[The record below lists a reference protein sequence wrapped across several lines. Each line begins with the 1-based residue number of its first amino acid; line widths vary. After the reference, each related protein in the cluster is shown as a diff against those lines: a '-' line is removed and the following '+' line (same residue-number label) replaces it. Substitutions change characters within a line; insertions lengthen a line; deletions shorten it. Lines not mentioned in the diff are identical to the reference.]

1 MEHMRAGSLFIFI
14 SLSSTLAACGPAD
27 SEFWDADAQN
37 DQAIINGD
45 ISEGSSFQSAGA
57 LLIRGSDS
65 YGYPIDGMCTGTLI
79 APDVVLTA
87 GHCRLDEA
95 EYGKNGKYYFSFALD
110 VVDAGETLGRMPK
123 HTYAVKKIIRHP
135 RFDIPNADGLGRAN
149 DIAIVFLKKAVL
161 GVRPATIL
169 KPDEADIL
177 QAGLAADIV
186 GYGLRTAPEMNPDA
200 SDSGVKAQAKSV
212 VNEVG
217 AYEIQVG
224 VLYPTPQKCYGD
236 SGGPT
241 YINLKD
247 GSERLIGVTS
257 RAYDDSGCTK
267 GGVDTRADAYFGWLK
282 STAKKAC
289 KDGTRRK
296 CHPLP

>member
-1 MEHMRAGSLFIFI
+1 MGHMRARSLSIFI
-14 SLSSTLAACGPAD
+14 SSSLAFTACGPAE
-27 SEFWDADAQN
+27 SSLWDADAQ
-37 DQAIINGD
+37 DEQAIINGE
-45 ISEGSSFQSAGA
+45 ISDGSSFKSAGA
-57 LLIRGSDS
+57 LLIRGTDS

-95 EYGKNGKYYFSFALD
+95 EYGTSGKYYFSFALD
-110 VVDAGETLGRMPK
+110 VQEAGETLGGMPK
-123 HTYAVKKIIRHP
+123 HTYGVKKIVRHP
-135 RFDIPNADGLGRAN
+135 RFDIPESDGLGHAN
-149 DIAIVFLKKAVL
+149 DIAIAFLRRSVV
-161 GVRPATIL
+161 GVEPASVL

-177 QAGLAADIV
+177 QSGLAADIV
-186 GYGLRTAPEMNPDA
+186 GYGLRTAPEMDPDA
-200 SDSGVKAQAKSV
+200 SDIGVKAQAKSV
-212 VNEVG
+212 INEVG
-217 AYEIQVG
+217 KYEIQVG

-241 YINLKD
+241 YITLQD
-247 GSERLIGVTS
+247 GSERLVGVTS

-267 GGVDTRADAYFGWLK
+267 GGVDTRADAYFAWLK